1 MVRESQHLRMIVR
14 SSQSY
19 LVQIFDKSNGVEYT
33 TELQKEGRSL
43 ASATRGLGDN
53 IDNGAVFCKETLYF
67 SNSFANLMRIEVD
80 RNSNSAKMENLG
92 LMNVCEVAA
101 DGKHVYYVTLDG
113 LISNLEQKSINVKL
127 PCQEDEKFTH
137 MKYGC
142 GMLIAISYRQV
153 GKVSASKF
161 HLVGFSGSHKGL
173 VHADSSVTVEAQGES
188 RLG

>member
-1 MVRESQHLRMIVR
+1 MRLVVR
-14 SSQSY
+14 SGGNY
-19 LVQIFDKSNGVEYT
+19 LVQIYDKLTDFEYT
-33 TELQKEGRSL
+33 AKILHFERCLMTSNADIGDNVANCAVLLEDSLYFADSDNQLKHIKVDRDGRS
-43 ASATRGLGDN
+43 ATITDLG
-53 IDNGAVFCKETLYF
+53 VQKV
-67 SNSFANLMRIEVD
+67 VD
-80 RNSNSAKMENLG
+80 
-92 LMNVCEVAA
+92 VAT

-173 VHADSSVTVEAQGES
+173 VHTDSSVTVEAQGES